1 MAILKHP
8 RSGALY
14 TVMAD
19 GNVQVE
25 NNGAAGLFTNRGV
38 YISGDIKQADPHL
51 ILWMAGPQLPT
62 DAQVRMNR

>member
-14 TVMAD
+14 TVVAN

-25 NNGAAGLFTNRGV
+25 NNGATGLFTNRGI
-38 YISGDIKQADPHL
+38 YITGDIKQADPHL
-51 ILWMAGPQLPT
+51 ILWMAGPQLPA
-62 DAQVRMNR
+62 DAHVRMNR